1 MKGISAAICVALLF
15 APPTLQAQAATPEQK
30 SSPPVGEQ
38 KSPAPLGQQKS
49 PSPLGGGRKEGEV
62 KKAPAKKPAPKKPTP
77 KKPAPPKKPVAN
89 PAPKKPAPPAAPN
102 VTVYK
107 SSQNMPPTLRDK
119 DGNLIPTNPDAY
131 DVSSATGKKK

>member
-15 APPTLQAQAATPEQK
+15 APPTLLAQTATPEQK
-30 SSPPVGEQ
+30 SSSPVGEQ
-38 KSPAPLGQQKS
+38 KSP
-49 PSPLGGGRKEGEV
+49 SPLGEGRGEGEV
-62 KKAPAKKPAPKKPTP
+62 KAPAKKPAPKKP
-77 KKPAPPKKPVAN
+77 APPKKPASPKKPVAK
-89 PAPKKPAPPAAPN
+89 PASKKPAPPAAPPN

-131 DVSSATGKKK
+131 DVSSAVGKKK